1 MKRLFLSLVVALCT
15 LAASADPDTNFNPKQ
30 YKSALRQYITARA
43 GLTQTEAN
51 KFFVLFDELKEKQR
65 VYFRKAGHAMHSRPM
80 TEKDCLKAIKER
92 DRSELEIKRLQQEY
106 DAKFLK
112 VVSACKLY
120 EIIKAEE
127 DFNRSAFRK
136 MQRKK

>member
-1 MKRLFLSLVVALCT
+1 MPQGALGRY
-15 LAASADPDTNFNPKQ
+15 FFE
-30 YKSALRQYITARA
+30 
-43 GLTQTEAN
+43 TEETMT
-51 KFFVLFDELKEKQR
+51 FDELKEKQR